1 MSRGFAIAVDFF
13 LAAMVFML
21 VLAYSSYTYYYYV
34 GQYRAAEARKETE
47 ISSLAI
53 TDLMLKSPGNPVEWQ
68 NDPNGTMAIGL
79 AYEENIIDPEKLSAL
94 EMMDYNRSREL
105 MGLSTDY
112 YMRVRWVD
120 GTLIMEKGGKQNE
133 SAVSMKRVAAYNGT
147 YAWVEFDV
155 YR

>member
-1 MSRGFAIAVDFF
+1 MNRGFAIATDFF
-13 LAAMVFML
+13 LASMVFML
-21 VLAYSSYTYYYYV
+21 VLAYSTYTYYYYV
-34 GQYRAAEARKETE
+34 GEFRAAEARKETE

-53 TDLMLKSPGNPVEWQ
+53 TDLMLKGPGNPAEWQ
-68 NDPNGTMAIGL
+68 DDPGGAKAIGL
-79 AYEENIIDPEKLSAL
+79 AYEENIIDPGKLDAL
-94 EMMDYNRSREL
+94 GAMDYNRSMEL

-120 GTLIMEKGGKQNE
+120 GTVIMEKGIKQNE

-147 YAWVEFDV
+147 YAWVELDV

>member
-1 MSRGFAIAVDFF
+1 MNKGFAIATDFF
-13 LAAMVFML
+13 LASLVFML
-21 VLAYSSYTYYYYV
+21 VLAYSAYTYYYYA
-34 GQYRAAEARKETE
+34 GEFRYAEARKEAE
-47 ISSLAI
+47 ISSLAV
-53 TDLMLKSPGNPVEWQ
+53 TDMMLKGPGNPVEWQ
-68 NDPNGTMAIGL
+68 EEPNGTKAMGL

-94 EMMDYNRSREL
+94 EAMDYNRSRDL

-120 GTLIMEKGGKQNE
+120 GTVIMEKGEKRDE

>member
-1 MSRGFAIAVDFF
+1 MNRGFAIATDFF
-13 LAAMVFML
+13 FASMVFML
-21 VLAYSSYTYYYYV
+21 VLAYSSYTYYYYL
-34 GQYRAAEARKETE
+34 GQFKAAEARKETE

-68 NDPNGTMAIGL
+68 DEPNGTKAIGL
-79 AYEENIIDPEKLSAL
+79 AYEENIIDPEKLHAL
-94 EMMDYNRSREL
+94 EMMDYNRSKEL

-120 GTLIMEKGGKQNE
+120 GTVIMEKGEKQNE
-133 SAVSMKRVAAYNGT
+133 SAISMKRVAAYNCT
-147 YAWVEFDV
+147 YAWVELDV